1 MNASMSVSGVG
12 RLRGLDGV
20 RGLAICSVLIY
31 HYFAI
36 GFHFSP
42 GSASAYAQ
50 KLLGLSWAGVDL
62 FFVLSG
68 FLIGGI
74 QMDHRDA
81 KNYFSIFYLR
91 RAARILPPYLLLLA
105 GGLVIGSSNA
115 LADESRKWLMDD
127 CPPVWMCLLFVQNI
141 WMGMVGDHGGNW
153 LGVTWSLAIEEQAYL
168 VLPFLARFLKPKWFL
183 GVIVGM
189 ILSAPLFR
197 LEALG
202 HHGLGTYVWPHCRWD
217 GIAFGV
223 LGAWLVRRDSFE
235 KWRIALCH
243 QWLPCIGICLAGVLL
258 LTIFNV
264 TIASVGMSVA
274 GHTWLAA
281 SSLML
286 IFLGIKPPAGVVES
300 VLTHPFLVWMG
311 TISYGAYLYH
321 QLVSGLVHS
330 FIRGKAPSIHDASDL
345 MVSLV
350 ALAGTLLLA
359 HFSWI
364 FLESPLVNRARQKKY
379 QGCGEVS

>member
-1 MNASMSVSGVG
+1 MRSNSN
-12 RLRGLDGV
+12 RLQGLDGV

-36 GFHFSP
+36 GFHFAP

-74 QMDHRDA
+74 LMDHRDA
-81 KNYFSIFYLR
+81 KNYFAIFYLR

-105 GGLVIGSSNA
+105 GWFLIVSANVLTGESKEWL
-115 LADESRKWLMDD
+115 LAG
-127 CPPVWMCLLFVQNI
+127 CPPLWMCLLFVQNI
-141 WMGMVGDHGGNW
+141 WMGLVGEHGGNW

-168 VLPFLARFLKPKWFL
+168 LLPLLARFLTPKWFV
-183 GVIVGM
+183 GVIAGM

-197 LEALG
+197 LEAMS
-202 HHGLGTYVWPHCRWD
+202 HHDLGTYVWPHCRWD

-223 LGAWLVRRDSFE
+223 FGAWLVRRNSFE
-235 KWRIALCH
+235 EWRIALCRR
-243 QWLPCIGICLAGVLL
+243 WFPCLAVCLSGVIL
-258 LTIFNV
+258 LTLLNV
-264 TIASVGMSVA
+264 SIASFGMSLA

-286 IFLGIKPPAGVVES
+286 ILLGIRPPAGVVET

-321 QLVSGLVHS
+321 QPVSGLVHG
-330 FIRGKAPSIHDASDL
+330 FFRAKAPAVHDMSDL
-345 MVSLV
+345 MVTLI
-350 ALAGTLLLA
+350 ALTGTLLLA
-359 HFSWI
+359 HFSWR
-364 FLESPLVNRARQKKY
+364 FMEAPLLKLARRRKY
-379 QGCGEVS
+379 EDNSGLS

>member
-1 MNASMSVSGVG
+1 MSK
-12 RLRGLDGV
+12 RLQGLDGV
-20 RGLAICSVLIY
+20 RGLAICLVLIY

-36 GFHFSP
+36 GFQFSP
-42 GSASAYAQ
+42 GSAAAYAQ

-74 QMDHRDA
+74 LMDHRDA
-81 KNYFSIFYLR
+81 KNYFAIFYLR

-105 GGLVIGSSNA
+105 GWLLVDSANVLRG
-115 LADESRKWLMDD
+115 ESREWLLAG
-127 CPPVWMCLLFVQNI
+127 CPPLWMCLLFVQNI
-141 WMGMVGDHGGNW
+141 WMGLVGEHGGNW

-168 VLPFLARFLKPKWFL
+168 LLPLLARLLTPKWFV
-183 GVIVGM
+183 GAIVGM

-202 HHGLGTYVWPHCRWD
+202 HHALGAYVWPHCRWD

-223 LGAWLVRRDSFE
+223 LGAWLARRDSFE
-235 KWRIALCH
+235 KWRIVLCH
-243 QWLPCIGICLAGVLL
+243 QWLPCISICLAGVLL
-258 LTIFNV
+258 LTVCNV
-264 TIASVGMSVA
+264 SIATFGMSVA
-274 GHTWLAA
+274 GHTWLAV

-286 IFLGIKPPAGVVES
+286 ILLGIKPPAGVVES

-311 TISYGAYLYH
+311 TISYSAYLYH
-321 QLVSGLVHS
+321 QPVSGLVHG
-330 FIRGKAPSIHDASDL
+330 FIRGKVPSIYDASDF

-359 HFSWI
+359 HWSWR
-364 FLESPLVNRARQKKY
+364 FVESPLVNKARRRKY
-379 QGCGEVS
+379 EDSFGGA